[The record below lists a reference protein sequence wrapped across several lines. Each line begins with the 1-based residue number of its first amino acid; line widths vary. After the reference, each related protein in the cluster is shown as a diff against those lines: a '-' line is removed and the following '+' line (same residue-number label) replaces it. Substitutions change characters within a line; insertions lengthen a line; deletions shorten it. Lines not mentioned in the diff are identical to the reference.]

1 MVQKTS
7 KTLDA
12 VIISS
17 FVILLV
23 LLVLIIVVPPRDWTP
38 GEVKARKYNKP
49 KKGGYHDTATTIY
62 SGVQSASGARSA
74 QWSTESGST
83 LSPASAQPTAA
94 CALEDRISGTSS
106 PPF

>member
-1 MVQKTS
+1 MNKRKLLMKALVGS
-7 KTLDA
+7 KN
-12 VIISS
+12 ISFS
-17 FVILLV
+17 DMISLV
-23 LLVLIIVVPPRDWTP
+23 EAVVPPRDWTP

-49 KKGGYHDTATTIY
+49 KKGGYYDTATTIY